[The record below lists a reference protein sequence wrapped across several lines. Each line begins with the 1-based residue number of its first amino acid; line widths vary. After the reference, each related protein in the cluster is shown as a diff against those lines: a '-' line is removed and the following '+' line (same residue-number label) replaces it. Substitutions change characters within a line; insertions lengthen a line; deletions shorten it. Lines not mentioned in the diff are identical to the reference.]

1 MRILVITSYGFNAR
15 MRNFIEFI
23 VARLLAKNN
32 WEVFALARPDMQK
45 TESYVINGIKVF
57 KTPYFLPGIMHIIK
71 ILFAKRPDIIHI
83 FNPRNN
89 RFGFAAAILAKIFRI
104 PLVFT
109 EYGLLHDHYL
119 VSDRDNPFPISLKL
133 RKDGPI
139 FKFLKIFRDKNIIKN
154 FKNYLFHCPMS
165 RADKILFISKHNIEI
180 AKILGFKNIIY
191 LPHIFDD
198 ERWKTQDISTA
209 NKSEKLKILE
219 KNKDKNLILFIG
231 QIKLRKGWD
240 VILETIS
247 YIDKNLNPELI
258 FISPTEK
265 ETEEVSQKIDALKI
279 RNKIIFLGKVEGE
292 ELKKIYEMSKLVV
305 VPSRYEG
312 FGLAVIE
319 AWEMKKPVV
328 ASDVVAINEHVRDGY
343 NGLLVPPENSK
354 LLAQAIEKIIKDE
367 KLCDDLIQGGNETLI
382 KLKSVEARNQW
393 INFYKDL
400 MKKRP

>member
-1 MRILVITSYGFNAR
+1 MRILIVTSYGFNPR

-23 VARLLAKNN
+23 VARLLAKNG

-45 TESYVINGIKVF
+45 TESYITNGIKVF
-57 KTPYFLPGIMHIIK
+57 KTPYFLLGIMHIIK
-71 ILFAKRPDIIHI
+71 ILFMKRPDIIHI

-89 RFGFAAAILAKIFRI
+89 RFGFAAAMLAKIFRI

-119 VSDRDNPFPISLKL
+119 VSDRDNPFPLSLKL
-133 RKDGPI
+133 NKNGPI
-139 FKFLKIFRDKNIIKN
+139 FKFLKIFRNKNIIKN
-154 FKNYLFHCPMS
+154 LKNYLFHCPMVK
-165 RADKILFISKHNIEI
+165 ADKILFISKHNIEV
-180 AKILGFKNIIY
+180 AEILGFKNIAY

-198 ERWKTQDISTA
+198 ERWETQDLSII
-209 NKSEKLKILE
+209 NKSEKLKILD
-219 KNKDKNLILFIG
+219 KNKNKNLILFIG

-240 VILETIS
+240 VILEAMP
-247 YIDKNLNPELI
+247 YIDKNLNPKLI
-258 FISPTEK
+258 FISPIEK
-265 ETEEVSQKIDALKI
+265 ETEEVSRKIDALII
-279 RNKIIFLGKVEGE
+279 RDEIVFLGKVEGE

-328 ASDVVAINEHVRDGY
+328 ASDVVAINEHVKNGY
-343 NGLLVPPENSK
+343 NGLLVPPGNPK
-354 LLAQAIEKIIKDE
+354 LLAQAIEKVIKDE
-367 KLCDDLIQGGNETLI
+367 KLCANLIQGGNESLS
-382 KLKSVEARNQW
+382 KLKSPELINLW
-393 INFYKDL
+393 ISFYKDL